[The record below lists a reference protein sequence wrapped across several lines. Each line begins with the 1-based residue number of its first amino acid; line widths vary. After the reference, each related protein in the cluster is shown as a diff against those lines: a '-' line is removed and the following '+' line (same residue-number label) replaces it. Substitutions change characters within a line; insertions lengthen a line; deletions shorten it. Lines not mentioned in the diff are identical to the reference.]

1 MVNKNMD
8 EKDITKLLGIKGK
21 IRLSGKK
28 TFLMAFG
35 AISKFKQNRTEKLA
49 LMKKVVKE
57 EESQIINDKNNK
69 DVEKVNNITEAK
81 NQLLSKETPTEKE
94 KLIIEELSKEEQ
106 RLNNKVIKRINKGLG
121 IFAIK
126 KLYIK
131 KMINAHREERKAKKF
146 DNKFDKTITDIA
158 TDFVRLQEIKKSYDE
173 LSELFI
179 KLNEKARNG
188 EDVNMP
194 ENTSKLNSI
203 TQEYYEKM
211 NKYKDK
217 KKEFFDFC
225 IANGMTEEEVTEK
238 LNDKVE
244 EVIKTIEEDKQ
255 DKKVDEEIA
264 PKPKENVDQPYNGYD
279 FGIVDSK
286 KVEAEATPSTTDIPT
301 ETAKKVEQPTTE
313 LDEMLKQLDIK
324 VLDPLKTNTEGT
336 EHIPFGNGHSTR

>member
-28 TFLMAFG
+28 TFLMASG
-35 AISKFKQNRTEKLA
+35 AISKFRNNRAEKLSS
-49 LMKKVVKE
+49 MKELVKE
-57 EESQIINDKNNK
+57 EESQIIYDKNNK

-81 NQLLSKETPTEKE
+81 NQLLSKETPTEEE

>member
-1 MVNKNMD
+1 MD

-28 TFLMAFG
+28 TFLMALG

-57 EESQIINDKNNK
+57 EESQIIYDKNNK

-146 DNKFDKTITDIA
+146 DNKFDKTIIEIA

-179 KLNEKARNG
+179 KLNEKVRNG

-203 TQEYYEKM
+203 TQDYYEKM